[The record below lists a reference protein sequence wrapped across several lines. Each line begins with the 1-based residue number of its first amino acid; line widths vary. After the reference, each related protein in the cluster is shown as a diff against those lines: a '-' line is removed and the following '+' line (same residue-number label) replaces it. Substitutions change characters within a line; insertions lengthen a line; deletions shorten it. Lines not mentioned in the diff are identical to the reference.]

1 MGQNDDSNEVLNNL
15 GVSEIRSLHLF
26 MGCHEKFI
34 PRIQFKLARPKLDA
48 EPDCELYSDTMGGI
62 LEQISTQHY
71 KSIEELRSYWLLAF
85 YDLKYIAIIL

>member
-1 MGQNDDSNEVLNNL
+1 MDANFLEKGISYTVVGQNDDSNEVLNNL

-62 LEQISTQHY
+62 LEQISVC
-71 KSIEELRSYWLLAF
+71 L
-85 YDLKYIAIIL
+85 